1 MRKMFFI
8 NSYPTGTSEDRRMST
23 LIRILLYCK
32 YFGTAWMYVNIIN
45 LTNKE
50 MAATCDGL
58 KRLEDL
64 YTYDMECKQRYAA
77 HLLSTIQTLLF

>member
-1 MRKMFFI
+1 
-8 NSYPTGTSEDRRMST
+8 
-23 LIRILLYCK
+23 
-32 YFGTAWMYVNIIN
+32 MYVNIIN

-58 KRLEDL
+58 VRLEDL